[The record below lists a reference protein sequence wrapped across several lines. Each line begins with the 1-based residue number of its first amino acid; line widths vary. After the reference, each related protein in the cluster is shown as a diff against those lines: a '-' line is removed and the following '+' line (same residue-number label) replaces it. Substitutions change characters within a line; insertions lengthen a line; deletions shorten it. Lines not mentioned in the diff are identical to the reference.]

1 MIQRKVGIFKFV
13 INTIIGNFRSNI
25 FSSSDFF
32 AAKGVDKIAAVSNV
46 GGFFTLAITIGFTL
60 VSILVFF
67 LNHGHLARTVDYA
80 ITSSFT

>member
-1 MIQRKVGIFKFV
+1 MGILEV
-13 INTIIGNFRSNI
+13 IFLVVVT
-25 FSSSDFF
+25 FF

-67 LNHGHLARTVDYA
+67 LNHGHLAEPL
-80 ITSSFT
+80 TSNH